1 MAVNGAT
8 ADRAVVER
16 PDTEERLPPQNIEA
30 EQSVLGSIL
39 IDRDAITRVAS
50 FLQPPDFYRQ
60 QHRTIYSAA
69 LDLFERREPAD
80 LVTLTDELQRRE
92 RLDEVGGAAYLS
104 SLTALVPTAVHVE
117 YYGRIV
123 ERCAMLRRLI
133 QASGQIAALAYGSA
147 DAEEAVDQA
156 EAILFQL
163 THRRRFQEFLPL
175 KTILEEYFDQ
185 IDSIS
190 QHRGQTL
197 GVPTGFRDLDALTGG
212 LQRSDLVIVAA
223 RPSMGKT
230 SLALNIAQNAA
241 APPHNVPV
249 AVFSLEMSKEQLV
262 QRLICT
268 EARID
273 SHRLRRGVIDDEE
286 LQQIAKAI
294 GRLSEVPVYIDD
306 TAGIPIMEL
315 RTKARRLQAEH
326 NIGLILVD
334 YLQLMQ
340 GQGRYM
346 ENRVQE
352 VSEIT
357 RSLKGL
363 ARELNIP
370 IVAMSQLSRAVEQR
384 PSHIPMLSDLR
395 ESGSIEQDAD
405 VVMFIYREDYY
416 DKDTPKKDVAD
427 ILVAKHRNGPTGD
440 IQLRFFGQQ
449 TRFVDLET
457 RQQAYS
463 S

>member
-1 MAVNGAT
+1 MTVNGAT
-8 ADRAVVER
+8 AGRAVADRV
-16 PDTEERLPPQNIEA
+16 DTEERLPPQNIEA

-39 IDRDAITRVAS
+39 IDRDAITRVAE
-50 FLQPPDFYRQ
+50 FLQHHDFYRGN
-60 QHRTIYSAA
+60 HKIIYRAA
-69 LDLFERREPAD
+69 LDLYERSEPAD
-80 LVTLTDELQRRE
+80 LVTLTDELQRHG
-92 RLDEVGGAAYLS
+92 RLDDVGGAAYLS
-104 SLTALVPTAVHVE
+104 SLTVLVPTAVHVE
-117 YYGRIV
+117 HYGRIV
-123 ERCAMLRRLI
+123 ERCAVLRRLI

-147 DAEEAVDQA
+147 DAEEAADQA
-156 EAILFQL
+156 EAILFRFTQ
-163 THRRRFQEFLPL
+163 RRRSKEFLPL
-175 KTILEEYFDQ
+175 KAILDDYYNQ
-185 IDSIS
+185 IDSLYDNP
-190 QHRGQTL
+190 GQTL
-197 GVPTGFRDLDALTGG
+197 GVPTGFRDLDDLIGG
-212 LQRSDLVIVAA
+212 LQRSDLIIVAA

-230 SLALNIAQNAA
+230 TLALNIAQHAA

-249 AVFSLEMSKEQLV
+249 AIFSLEMSADQLA

-268 EARID
+268 EGRID
-273 SHRLRRGVIDDEE
+273 SKRLRRGEIDDEE
-286 LQQIAKAI
+286 LQQIAKSI
-294 GRLSEVPVYIDD
+294 GRLSEMPIFTDD
-306 TAGIPIMEL
+306 TAGMSIMEL

-346 ENRVQE
+346 DNRVQE
-352 VSEIT
+352 ISEIT
-357 RSLKGL
+357 RFLKSL

-370 IVAMSQLSRAVEQR
+370 VVAMSQLSRAVDQR

-416 DKDTPKKDVAD
+416 DKDTPKKDLAE
-427 ILVAKHRNGPTGD
+427 ILVAKHRNGPTGK

-457 RQQAYS
+457 RHQAYP
-463 S
+463 

>member
-1 MAVNGAT
+1 MTVNGAT

-50 FLQPPDFYRQ
+50 FLQPADFYRQ
-60 QHRTIYSAA
+60 QHRTIFTAA

-163 THRRRFQEFLPL
+163 TQRRRFQEFLPL

-340 GQGRYM
+340 G
-346 ENRVQE
+346 RVATWRTACRK
-352 VSEIT
+352 SP
-357 RSLKGL
+357 RLP
-363 ARELNIP
+363 AR
-370 IVAMSQLSRAVEQR
+370 SRAS
-384 PSHIPMLSDLR
+384 PAS
-395 ESGSIEQDAD
+395 
-405 VVMFIYREDYY
+405 
-416 DKDTPKKDVAD
+416 
-427 ILVAKHRNGPTGD
+427 
-440 IQLRFFGQQ
+440 
-449 TRFVDLET
+449 
-457 RQQAYS
+457 
-463 S
+463 